1 MPRIIRAT
9 ILLRR
14 GLAATWAE
22 HNPILAY
29 GEPGFEKDTNR
40 LKIGDG
46 ETEWNLLPYLDEDLA
61 KIERKDASE
70 YASDF
75 VAGVNELC
83 FVDTLDK
90 GLRVKIGDGVT
101 QWQDLPYMDDS
112 IWEELSQKVS
122 VSYDAQEEMLIFS
135 T

>member
-14 GLAATWAE
+14 GYAATWAA
-22 HNPILAY
+22 HNPVLAY

-40 LKIGDG
+40 LKVGDG
-46 ETEWNLLPYLDEDLA
+46 ETEWNLLPYLDENLA
-61 KIERKDASE
+61 KIERKDASD
-70 YASDF
+70 YANDF
-75 VAGVNELC
+75 VPAANELC

-90 GLRVKIGDGVT
+90 GLRLKVGDGIT
-101 QWQDLPYMDDS
+101 QWQYLPYMDDS
-112 IWEELSQKVS
+112 IWEELEQKVS